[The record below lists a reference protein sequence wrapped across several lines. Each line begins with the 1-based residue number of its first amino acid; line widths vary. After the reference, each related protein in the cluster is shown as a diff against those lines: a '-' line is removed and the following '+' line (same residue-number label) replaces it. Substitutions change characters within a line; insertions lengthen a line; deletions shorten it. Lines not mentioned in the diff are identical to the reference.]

1 MTLEEKIKNRLI
13 NLNDELIRLKDSKIV
28 WIKSTGGLTRKDR
41 IQKCEYLIEE
51 LQDLLDI

>member
-1 MTLEEKIKNRLI
+1 
-13 NLNDELIRLKDSKIV
+13 LKDSKIV
-28 WIKSTGGLTRKDR
+28 WIKTTYGLTRKDR